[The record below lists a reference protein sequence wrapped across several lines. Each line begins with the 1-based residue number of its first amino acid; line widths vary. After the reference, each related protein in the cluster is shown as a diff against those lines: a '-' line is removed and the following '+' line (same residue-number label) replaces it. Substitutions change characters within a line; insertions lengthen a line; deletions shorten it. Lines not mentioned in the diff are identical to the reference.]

1 MTLEPPRRQ
10 GAGGVARRP
19 AGGGRDGFPHRKI
32 FSKMPMIRELELA
45 PRFGL
50 SRADLAVKRRQLV
63 EGEHWLKEGRP
74 KAIWWTQKGLDALGL
89 AVGLPET
96 PKAADAPAAAV
107 GHRIP
112 DDQIPRGPQNGL
124 ILEHGRPGWWT
135 ADEALVVSNVFANR
149 KAILVEFEGKQVICR
164 VKDATNFH
172 PRMVIPVRK
181 YGNIVL
187 AARQPRFPGKW

>member
-1 MTLEPPRRQ
+1 MARPP
-10 GAGGVARRP
+10 ARRR
-19 AGGGRDGFPHRKI
+19 RDGFHLPKI
-32 FSKMPMIRELELA
+32 FPKMPMIRELELA

-89 AVGLPET
+89 VVGVPEA
-96 PKAADAPAAAV
+96 PKAPEAGQTAAV

-149 KAILVEFEGKQVICR
+149 RAILVEFEGRQVICR